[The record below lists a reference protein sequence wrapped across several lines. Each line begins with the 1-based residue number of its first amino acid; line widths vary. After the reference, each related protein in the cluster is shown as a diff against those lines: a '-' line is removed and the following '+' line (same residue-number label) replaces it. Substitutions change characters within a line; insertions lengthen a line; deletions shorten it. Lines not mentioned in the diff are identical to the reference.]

1 MHIMHQQ
8 AITQNGAGSPMSNQT
23 EKRPGGRRA
32 YLNDFHQTLSGEFV
46 YEGALYTFEG
56 TPRQRRMLYLR
67 LAALG
72 LVMSA
77 AGVVCG
83 CIYAPGT
90 LNCFYILIPYI
101 ISLMASVSLLWGLAR
116 LAWAGSPLR
125 AYIYQA
131 TMDQFP
137 VRTTLAA
144 ITSGAAIVG
153 EVVYVC
159 LHGAGELAAGMA
171 VFLLCQGLV
180 LAGALLWRRL
190 TENSCWVKS
199 EGPKPQE

>member
-1 MHIMHQQ
+1 MHIMHKQ

-83 CIYAPGT
+83 CIYA
-90 LNCFYILIPYI
+90 
-101 ISLMASVSLLWGLAR
+101 
-116 LAWAGSPLR
+116 
-125 AYIYQA
+125 
-131 TMDQFP
+131 
-137 VRTTLAA
+137 
-144 ITSGAAIVG
+144 SG
-153 EVVYVC
+153 
-159 LHGAGELAAGMA
+159 
-171 VFLLCQGLV
+171 
-180 LAGALLWRRL
+180 
-190 TENSCWVKS
+190 
-199 EGPKPQE
+199 P

>member
-1 MHIMHQQ
+1 
-8 AITQNGAGSPMSNQT
+8 
-23 EKRPGGRRA
+23 
-32 YLNDFHQTLSGEFV
+32 
-46 YEGALYTFEG
+46 
-56 TPRQRRMLYLR
+56 
-67 LAALG
+67 
-72 LVMSA
+72 
-77 AGVVCG
+77 
-83 CIYAPGT
+83 
-90 LNCFYILIPYI
+90 
-101 ISLMASVSLLWGLAR
+101 MASVSLLWGLAR

-190 TENSCWVKS
+190 TENSCWIKS
-199 EGPKPQE
+199 EGPKSQK